1 MYFIYSHI
9 VVYMNVFHISDLF
22 YYISGFL
29 DEKSLFTL
37 EITNK
42 YFNDSV
48 KDMTWIWDKNL
59 LNRTGGYSVLRPSI
73 NPYTYIKKIN
83 RSKHNYCMCC
93 DKILDSLFIRCFI
106 KFHFD
111 EIIVEKYHISCLE
124 GHKLNFQHLFDDPF
138 TYDINCSYIISN
150 I

>member
-1 MYFIYSHI
+1 
-9 VVYMNVFHISDLF
+9 MNVFHISDLF
-22 YYISGFL
+22 YHISGFL

-48 KDMTWIWDKNL
+48 KDMTWIWDKIL

-83 RSKHNYCMCC
+83 RSKHRYHTKVYHHMVLRMDC
-93 DKILDSLFIRCFI
+93 LRELLAEHAGLGWCFRT
-106 KFHFD
+106 
-111 EIIVEKYHISCLE
+111 
-124 GHKLNFQHLFDDPF
+124 Q
-138 TYDINCSYIISN
+138 
-150 I
+150 